1 MRPLEEARRDV
12 LAAAT
17 PLPIVEVD
25 LDEALQLALAV
36 DVVAFHDVPPFT
48 NSAMDGYA
56 VRAVDTSRAPVRL
69 KVLEDVA
76 AGHVA
81 TASVEPGTAIKVMT
95 GAPIPDGADSVVK
108 VEDTNQIADEVS
120 INVAV
125 DRGTAIRRAGG
136 DLAAGSTVF
145 QAGDTLTPAHLAVL
159 ASLGVGHP
167 MVRRRPIVAVLSTGD
182 EVVGVEAET
191 LSPSQIRDTNRPL
204 LKALLAEVGATV
216 LDLGIVGD
224 DARELRHRIEQG
236 ASQADAVI
244 TSGGV
249 SMGEYD
255 LVKQILG
262 ELGSVEFWKVAMQ
275 PAKPFAFGN
284 VAGTP
289 LFGLPGNP
297 VSVMVAFE
305 QFARPALLKMMGH
318 RALFRPR
325 VTGRLMGGVLTDPA
339 KTVFSRVVATF
350 VDGGWEARLV
360 GEQASNVLSALAIGN
375 AFAVVPLGQAEVVDG
390 GVVELEMFR
399 WPSIRSFEE
408 VADGQ

>member
-12 LAAAT
+12 LEAVT
-17 PLPIVEVD
+17 LLPIVGVD
-25 LDEALQLALAV
+25 LDEAHQLALAV
-36 DVVAFHDVPPFT
+36 DVVASHDVPPFT

-56 VRAVDTSRAPVRL
+56 VRAIDTTRPPVRL

-81 TASVEPGTAIKVMT
+81 TGSLEPGTAIKVMT
-95 GAPIPDGADSVVK
+95 GAPIPDGADSVVR
-108 VEDTNQIADEVS
+108 VEDTNQIANEVS

-125 DRGTAIRRAGG
+125 DRGTAVRRAGG
-136 DLAAGSTVF
+136 DLVAGSTVF
-145 QAGDTLTPAHLAVL
+145 QAGDTLTPAHIAVL
-159 ASLGVGHP
+159 ASLGIGRP
-167 MVRRRPIVAVLSTGD
+167 MVRRRPTVAVLSTGD
-182 EVVGVEAET
+182 EVVGVDVES

-204 LKALLAEVGATV
+204 LKALLAEVGANV

-224 DARELRHRIEQG
+224 DARELRRRIEQG

-255 LVKQILG
+255 LVKQILA

-318 RALFRPR
+318 RALCRPR
-325 VTGRLMGGVLTDPA
+325 VTGRLMGGVSTDPT

-375 AFAVVPLGQAEVVDG
+375 AFAVVPPGQADVADG
-390 GVVELEMFR
+390 GTVELEMFR
-399 WPSIRSFEE
+399 WPPNRAYEE
-408 VADGQ
+408 VVDGR